1 VNASARSVHVLVVG
15 YGPPDGMRTSLELL
29 DGAYPV
35 TVVDNSSS
43 PTTKEVAT
51 SSGATYLDPGA
62 NVGFAKAVNL
72 GIRNLDLE
80 STDVLLLNPDARI
93 EPADIEKLE
102 RCLEQEPEAA
112 CAAPWHR
119 SDGTESLSSPL
130 WPWDTPARA
139 WAEALGIH
147 DLGSGGGFL
156 SGAVLLLR
164 GEAVGKLGPLD
175 ERFFMYAED
184 QDWQRR
190 ALEGGWKLHHCR
202 AASAWHRMGGTDTDL
217 SRVRLRLHA
226 ATELYVRKWYGPLG
240 WATFRGAWL
249 FGQLGRVVLYTLV
262 RSRRAARPSALG
274 LVRMYAT
281 GPVRSA
287 RQAGVIPHDSDDT
300 AAAW

>member
-1 VNASARSVHVLVVG
+1 VNAPARPVRVLIVG
-15 YGPPDGMRTSLELL
+15 YGSPDGLSTSLELL
-29 DGAYPV
+29 RGAYPV

-43 PTTKEVAT
+43 STTQEVVT
-51 SSGATYLDPGA
+51 SAGATYLDPGA

-72 GIRNLDLE
+72 GLRDLDLD

-93 EPADIEKLE
+93 EPADVEKLG
-102 RCLEQEPEAA
+102 RCLEEEPEAA

-119 SDGTESLSSPL
+119 SDGTDSLSSPW

-139 WAEALGIH
+139 WAETFGIH
-147 DLGSGGGFL
+147 DQGSGGGFL

-190 ALEGGWKLHHCR
+190 ALEGGWKLHHCQ

-226 ATELYVRKWYGPLG
+226 ATELYVRKWYGSVG

-249 FGQLGRVVLYTLV
+249 FGQLGRVVLYTFV
-262 RSRRAARPSALG
+262 RSRRAGRRTALS
-274 LVRMYAT
+274 LVRMYTT

-287 RQAGVIPHDSDDT
+287 RQAGAIPEDT
-300 AAAW
+300 AATS